1 MSEIGATA
9 LPTVQDRP
17 AQGGRA
23 LMRFLG
29 YVFMGISLG
38 LLMYGPVTDAVSAWR
53 QRSLRSDLPAA
64 MAVNVPEPKMPV
76 FEWQDW
82 AAEDRAY
89 WLGLPKGGIF
99 GRLVI
104 EKLELDS
111 VVVKGATRETL
122 KKGPGWIEWTSLPGP
137 TGTAGIAGHRV
148 TWSHPFRDI
157 DRLAVGDTI
166 SFYSPYRVYRY
177 RVVRIATVKPRQSDV
192 MDDTDA
198 PLLVLSACHPP
209 YSAKFRLVVT
219 SELTGVERIAPKK

>member
-1 MSEIGATA
+1 MSEAGVATLHEA
-9 LPTVQDRP
+9 PDRP
-17 AQGGRA
+17 AQRWREW
-23 LMRFLG
+23 MRFLG
-29 YVFMGISLG
+29 NVFLGVALG
-38 LLMYGPVTDAVSAWR
+38 LLLYAPVTDVVSAWR
-53 QRSLRSDLPAA
+53 QRSLRAELPLA
-64 MAVNVPEPKMPV
+64 MGTDVPESARSV
-76 FEWQDW
+76 FEWQGW

-89 WLGLPKGGIF
+89 WTSLPKGGAF

-104 EKLELDS
+104 EKMELDS

-137 TGTAGIAGHRV
+137 SGTAGIAGHRV

-177 RVVRIATVKPRQSDV
+177 RVVRIATVRPRDSDV
-192 MDDTDA
+192 MDDTEA

-219 SELTGVERIAPKK
+219 SELTGVERLAPKK